1 MKHYSFIRSLF
12 VAIFA
17 CFAVSTMAGDL
28 NPFAFKLSSDLV
40 GDVFYVNYYLNAPA
54 TSVKVTITLPND
66 QKVVYDCTDS
76 LNTQGTNR
84 VKGVYELKISLREY
98 INNIPEFR
106 GRTNL
111 PWSVDVMGGNPAAYP
126 TDAER
131 KNGAVLNAIAAKEYA
146 ILRPYS
152 VDIDCDPYSD
162 NFGVVYMVDAARP
175 KAEDKRIYFGGNAVN
190 YADGL
195 YIFDPA
201 FQFMPA
207 AKANYDFLNPMSSTT
222 GTYSI
227 NARSDEKGISAFHN
241 RAGQNKH
248 LFHKVRI
255 SHDENHDTRLFV
267 TYCSQEGPILT
278 EGKTDRF
285 TYISTLNSWFKQIIA
300 SKPTGTVT
308 RNASDSCIYN
318 GSTFVAGPNVAF
330 DVYDNGLAAD
340 LELLMVSRYHKGWS
354 TTENTYNIGRQDF
367 RADKYKLGNWTWGDI
382 WHKAPT
388 TTGVFDK
395 NSDLAGPNTWY
406 KNTNPGGT
414 PAVGFV
420 NAHTGANVEY
430 DQHGGF
436 WLCYYRANHSE
447 MASLVHF
454 KKNGDVNFI
463 EYWANRQNGAVRYDK
478 DNSRLALSGG
488 RFTTRW
494 TTDKRSKHS
503 GLTTRVNGT
512 TTEYGHPAA
521 TGDAVTIYTINQA
534 NLNTQLIDNN
544 TKESSLAHRNSMFTD
559 SVYINGLP
567 DCPNDMAWDYADNI
581 YFAFGET
588 AQFMA
593 YALPH
598 AGKTVSTPCKTD
610 YYFNTPTQS
619 VKVQITPNKSCGNVV
634 DHACPQM
641 TQYWRNAEP
650 NTFDYYYL
658 ADDADGDNT
667 DVTKVKFQLEAL
679 PAAGYRFYTWDNV
692 VQDKAL
698 NSVTTVQYVS
708 TYAKTNNDEKGRTAH
723 FGIDVWETKSITQ
736 TNEQMTFRGVFVQ
749 RELDTESY
757 STICLPFHL
766 ESLTGTPYEGAS
778 VLEFNS
784 ATPSTADGD
793 NRISLNFKEVEF
805 GTGKGMRAGV
815 PYLIKVATAIASG
828 EEKIFNNVTCPVI
841 GTEGQSVKKGDV
853 TFHGLL
859 NPTTFTKEQ
868 VKDKLFL
875 TADNRLV
882 SLYGQNSFS
891 INGLRG
897 FFTVKE
903 GAKNVEYMLNL
914 PEKVVTSTPT
924 VNMADTLQV
933 TKYLWNGQ
941 IYIQRGNAVYDLS
954 GVRVK

>member
-1 MKHYSFIRSLF
+1 MKHQSYIRSLF
-12 VAIFA
+12 VAFCA
-17 CFAVSTMAGDL
+17 FFVCTSALAGEL
-28 NPFAFKLSSDLV
+28 NPFAFKVSSRLK
-40 GDVFYVNYYLNAPA
+40 GDVFNVAYYLNAPA
-54 TSVKVTITLPND
+54 TSVKVTITLPNK
-66 QKVVYDCTDS
+66 QTVVYDCTDS
-76 LNTQGTNR
+76 LNTSRTSR
-84 VKGVYELKISLREY
+84 VKGIYKLKISLREY
-98 INNIPEFR
+98 INNIPDFR
-106 GRTNL
+106 GKTDL
-111 PWSVDVMGGNPAAYP
+111 PWSVDVMGGNPATYP
-126 TDAER
+126 TEAER

-162 NFGVVYMVDAARP
+162 NFGVVYMVDAAKP
-175 KAEDKRIYFGGNAVN
+175 KVGDKRIYFGGDAVK

-207 AKANYDFLNPMSSTT
+207 VKANYDFLNPMSSTT

-227 NARSDEKGISAFHN
+227 NARPSASDANENGISAFHN
-241 RAGQNKH
+241 RSGQNKH

-255 SHDENHDTRLFV
+255 SHDENHNTRLFV

-278 EGKTDRF
+278 EGETDRF
-285 TYISTLNSWFKQIIA
+285 TYISTSNNWYKQIIA
-300 SKPTGTVT
+300 SKPEGTIKRSAT
-308 RNASDSCIYN
+308 DSCIYN

-330 DVYDNGLAAD
+330 DVYDNGVAED

-354 TTENTYNIGRQDF
+354 TKDNTYNIGRQDF
-367 RADKYKLGNWTWGDI
+367 RADKYKLGNWTWGNV
-382 WHKAPT
+382 WHEAPT

-395 NSDLAGPNTWY
+395 NSNLQGPNTWY
-406 KNTNPGGT
+406 SNTANGGT
-414 PAVGFV
+414 SAIGFV

-447 MASLVHF
+447 MGSLVHF
-454 KKNGDVNFI
+454 KENGDVNFI

-478 DNSRLALSGG
+478 DNSRLAVSGG
-488 RFTTRW
+488 KYTTRW
-494 TTDKRSKHS
+494 TTDKRSKHV
-503 GLTTRVNGT
+503 GLATRKNGE

-521 TGDAVTIYTINQA
+521 TGDAVTIYTINQN
-534 NLNTQLIDNN
+534 NLSTTLIDAN
-544 TKESSLAHRNSMFTD
+544 KETSYSNRLLMFTD

-598 AGKTVSTPCKTD
+598 AGKTVATPCKTD
-610 YYFNTPTQS
+610 YYFNTPTQTLT
-619 VKVQITPNKSCGNVV
+619 VKVTPSLSCGNVV
-634 DHACPQM
+634 DKSCPNMQ
-641 TQYWRNAEP
+641 P
-650 NTFDYYYL
+650 NELDGNVFKYYYL
-658 ADDADGDNT
+658 SDAADGNND
-667 DVTKVKFQLEAL
+667 DSTKVMYQLKAI
-679 PAAGYRFYTWDNV
+679 PNSGYRFVNWGRIADN
-692 VQDKAL
+692 DGKSTHENITGNFA
-698 NSVTTVQYVS
+698 VS
-708 TYAKTNNDEKGRTAH
+708 SYPDRVAN
-723 FGIDVWETKSITQ
+723 FGINVWETATITPI
-736 TNEQMTFRGVFVQ
+736 NEETTFRGVFVQ

-757 STICLPFHL
+757 STICLPFNL
-766 ESLTGTPYEGAS
+766 ETLVGTPYAGAS
-778 VLEFNS
+778 VLEFIS
-784 ATPSTADGD
+784 ANPSNVNGD
-793 NRISLNFKEVEF
+793 NRISLNFTEVTF
-805 GTGKGMRAGV
+805 GAGEGMRAGV
-815 PYLIKVATAIASG
+815 PYLIKVANAVSG
-828 EEKIFNNVTCPVI
+828 EKMFWDVTCPDIDNQGKTV
-841 GTEGQSVKKGDV
+841 TKGDV

-859 NPTTFTKEQ
+859 NPTTFTKDQ

-897 FFTVKE
+897 YFTVKE

-914 PEKVVTSTPT
+914 PEKVVTSTPM

-941 IYIQRGNAVYDLS
+941 IYIQKGNQVYDLS
-954 GVRVK
+954 GARVK

>member
-12 VAIFA
+12 VALAMCLVGIP
-17 CFAVSTMAGDL
+17 VMAGEL

-76 LNTQGTNR
+76 LNTQELPR
-84 VKGVYELKISLREY
+84 VKGIYELKISLREY

-126 TDAER
+126 TETER

-285 TYISTLNSWFKQIIA
+285 TYISTSNSWFKQIIA

-330 DVYDNGLAAD
+330 DVYDNGVAAD
-340 LELLMVSRYHKGWS
+340 LELLMVSRYHKGWDS
-354 TTENTYNIGRQDF
+354 ELETYNIGRQDF
-367 RADKYKLGNWTWGDI
+367 RADKYKLGNWTWGEI

-388 TTGVFDK
+388 KTGVFDK
-395 NSDLAGPNTWY
+395 NSNLQGPNTWY
-406 KNTNPGGT
+406 SNSANGGT
-414 PAVGFV
+414 SAIGFV

-447 MASLVHF
+447 MGSLVHF
-454 KKNGDVNFI
+454 KENGDVNFI

-478 DNSRLALSGG
+478 DNSRLAVSGG
-488 RFTTRW
+488 KYTTRW
-494 TTDKRSKHS
+494 TIDKRSKHV
-503 GLTTRVNGT
+503 GLATRKNGE

-521 TGDAVTIYTINQA
+521 TGDAVTIYTINQN
-534 NLNTQLIDNN
+534 NLSTTLIDAN
-544 TKESSLAHRNSMFTD
+544 KETSLSNRKLMFTD

-567 DCPNDMAWDYADNI
+567 NCPNDMAWDYADNI

-610 YYFNTPTQS
+610 DYFNTPTQS

-634 DHACPQM
+634 DYACPQM

-667 DVTKVKFQLEAL
+667 DATKVKFQLEAR

-692 VQDKAL
+692 VQNKAL
-698 NSVTTVQYVS
+698 KSVTTVQNVS
-708 TYAKTNNDEKGRTAH
+708 DYTANGRTAH
-723 FGIDVWETKSITQ
+723 FGIDVWETKTITK
-736 TNEQMTFRGVFVQ
+736 TNETMTFKGVFVQ

-766 ESLTGTPYEGAS
+766 ESLTGTPFEGAS
-778 VLEFNS
+778 VLEFTN
-784 ATPSTADGD
+784 ATPSQENGD
-793 NRISLNFKEVEF
+793 NRIFLEFSEVDF
-805 GTGKGMRAGV
+805 ATGKCMRAGV
-815 PYLIKVATAIASG
+815 PYLIKVAAPVIG
-828 EEKIFNNVTCPVI
+828 EVIFNNVTCPAI
-841 GTEGQSVKKGDV
+841 GTEGGTVTKGDV
-853 TFHGLL
+853 TFKGIL
-859 NPTTFTKEQ
+859 NPTTFEPSETN
-868 VKDKLFL
+868 LFL
-875 TADNRLV
+875 VADDRLATL
-882 SLYGQNSFS
+882 SKRGT
-891 INGLRG
+891 INGLRAY
-897 FFTVKE
+897 FTVPE
-903 GAKNVEYMLNL
+903 GVNPSNIQIKVMDKVSTSVAYPML
-914 PEKVVTSTPT
+914 KDS
-924 VNMADTLQV
+924 LQT

-941 IYIQRGNAVYDLS
+941 IYIQRGNEVYDLS
-954 GVRVK
+954 GARVR